1 MGHKKIEKHERM
13 YGPHFNEV
21 MAMKAIS
28 KMQNEDGTVGQ
39 HWSLPEAVQ
48 LANRYGISLSTER
61 FNKYDWFVALNMIY
75 SDYCAIIRNIQISD
89 PTKFFV
95 ELAKYW
101 IKDKDVD
108 EGKMWYYFKYV
119 MCDEYHEDYEDDE
132 DDDYD
137 SIRYTRRAKSYK
149 YDDYDDYD
157 DYNYR
162 NRPSRER
169 ITSRY

>member
-13 YGPHFNEV
+13 YGPHFNEA

-28 KMQNEDGTVGQ
+28 KMQNEDGTIGQ
-39 HWSLPEAVQ
+39 HWSLPETTQ

-61 FNKYDWFVALNMIY
+61 FNKYDWFVALNMVY
-75 SDYCAIIRNIQISD
+75 SDYCAIIRNIQIND

-119 MCDEYHEDYEDDE
+119 MCDEYHEDYEDD
-132 DDDYD
+132 DDDD
-137 SIRYTRRAKSYK
+137 AIRYTRRAKSYR